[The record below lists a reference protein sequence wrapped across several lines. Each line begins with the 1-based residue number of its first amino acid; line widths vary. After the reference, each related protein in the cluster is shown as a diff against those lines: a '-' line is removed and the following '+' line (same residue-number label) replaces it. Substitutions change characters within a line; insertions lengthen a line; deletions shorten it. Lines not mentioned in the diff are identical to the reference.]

1 MNRRAENE
9 TLTLLREIRDL
20 VQLLVIRETSAVE
33 KLQALAD
40 SSAES
45 SRHACSWSSI
55 HGPSRTE
62 RP

>member
-20 VQLLVIRETSAVE
+20 VQLLVIRETSTVE
-33 KLQALAD
+33 KLEALA
-40 SSAES
+40 ECS

-55 HGPSRTE
+55 HGSSRTE

>member
-9 TLTLLREIRDL
+9 TITLLREIRDL

-33 KLQALAD
+33 KLQALAE
-40 SSAES
+40 SSS
-45 SRHACSWSSI
+45 SRHSCSWSSI
-55 HGPSRTE
+55 HGPSRPA

>member
-9 TLTLLREIRDL
+9 TITLLREIRDL

-33 KLQALAD
+33 KLEALAQ
-40 SSAES
+40 SSS
-45 SRHACSWSSI
+45 SRHACSWCSI
-55 HGPSRTE
+55 HGPSRPT